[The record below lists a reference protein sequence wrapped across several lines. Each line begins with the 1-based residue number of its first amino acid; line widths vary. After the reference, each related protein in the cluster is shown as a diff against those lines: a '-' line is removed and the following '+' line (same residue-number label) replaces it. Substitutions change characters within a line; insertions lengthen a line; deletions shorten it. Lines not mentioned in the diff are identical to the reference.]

1 MKLNTHDS
9 GDILCRALIA
19 GRVLV
24 QVQLVVLLCTPP
36 LTRRHDLS
44 RDRHLIPL
52 VANLLSD
59 ILSNLLL
66 FGTMCENNAAVLC
79 ADISAL
85 AVQSRGVVHAVEEF
99 KDLAVRDEGGV
110 ISDLKGFGI

>member
-1 MKLNTHDS
+1 M
-9 GDILCRALIA
+9 
-19 GRVLV
+19 
-24 QVQLVVLLCTPP
+24 VLLCTPP

-52 VANLLSD
+52 IANLLSD
-59 ILSNLLL
+59 LLSNLLL

-99 KDLAVRDEGGV
+99 EELAVGDDGRV
-110 ISDLKGFGI
+110 IGDFKGFGI